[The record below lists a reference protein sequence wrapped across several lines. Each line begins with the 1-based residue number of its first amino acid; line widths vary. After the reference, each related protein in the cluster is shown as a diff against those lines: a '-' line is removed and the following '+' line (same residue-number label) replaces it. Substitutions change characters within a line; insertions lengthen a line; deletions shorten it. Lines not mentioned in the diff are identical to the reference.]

1 MKEAEVVQIIRD
13 LLKTLKFLHDRQI
26 VHLGKIQLY
35 TRKIQKSYR
44 SKTGKHPDRR
54 GKKNLSLRF
63 WNVKSPPKRERNLP
77 GSWHD

>member
-35 TRKIQKSYR
+35 TRKI
-44 SKTGKHPDRR
+44 
-54 GKKNLSLRF
+54 
-63 WNVKSPPKRERNLP
+63 
-77 GSWHD
+77 